1 MIRKTTIAAV
11 LAVLI
16 FASTAASQER
26 PAMNLTLEEAI
37 AKALKNNLNVAV
49 EMFTPELAGHSL
61 DRAREAFL
69 PSLKMTYGNNRNEN
83 PSYWW
88 LSGSG
93 TNIDRMANYA
103 VSVVEAI
110 PTGGSF
116 SLSLQNYRSE
126 TNQAFQLINP
136 RYGSTL
142 QMDFT
147 QPLLKN
153 FGPKVARRQITQAQ
167 AGVEIADSQLRNTMI
182 ETVYLVQEGY
192 WNLVFA
198 VESFKVKEKSL
209 QLGKDLL
216 AKNRKEVEF
225 GQLAPLEILNAEA
238 AVAQREADLIQAEF
252 LITRSEEVLKSMLN
266 LAVEGGGQKF
276 RLVPTDRPAAAAEA
290 KPSLDSALAAARE
303 KRPDLAILRKTIET
317 KELAMAVARNQ
328 MLPGL
333 DLTLSYWSPGISGDR
348 LLYDGNDFFGGTVIG
363 KVPGQASD
371 ALRDAFKMLYSN
383 WNVGL
388 TLTVPLSTFMTRAEL
403 TYARADLSQSQ
414 VRLQA
419 SEQQAELE
427 ISDAVRS
434 IEANAKRAEAYK
446 LARELAE
453 KSLEAEVKKLAVGLS
468 TNYFVLDYQ
477 EKLANAQSLELKS
490 KIDYVLSVERLE
502 KAAGINLEKRS
513 FKIGG

>member
-1 MIRKTTIAAV
+1 
-11 LAVLI
+11 
-16 FASTAASQER
+16 
-26 PAMNLTLEEAI
+26 MNLTLEEAI

-49 EMFTPELAGHSL
+49 EMFTPELAGRNL

-69 PSLKMTYGNNRNEN
+69 PSFKMTYGNNRNEN

-142 QMDFT
+142 QLDFT

-167 AGVEIADSQLRNTMI
+167 ANVEIADSQLRNTMI

-266 LAVEGGGQKF
+266 LAAEGEAKKS

-290 KPSLDSALAAARE
+290 KPSLDWALSAARE
-303 KRPDLAILRKTIET
+303 KRPDLAILRKTVET

-363 KVPGQASD
+363 KVPGQATD

-434 IEANAKRAEAYK
+434 IEANAKRAEAYR

-468 TNYFVLDYQ
+468 TNYFVLDFQ

-502 KAAGINLEKRS
+502 KAAGINLDKRG
-513 FKIGG
+513 FKIGN